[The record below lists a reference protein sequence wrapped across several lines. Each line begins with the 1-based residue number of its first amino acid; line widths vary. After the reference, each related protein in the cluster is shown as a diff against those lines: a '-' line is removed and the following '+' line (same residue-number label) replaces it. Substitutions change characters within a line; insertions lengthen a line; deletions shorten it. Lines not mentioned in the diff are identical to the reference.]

1 MFQKISESLI
11 YRDPEFYSSFP
22 GIANLGDGELFIV
35 FRRAP
40 CYSGLP
46 GVSPDWVAHLDRNSK
61 LMYMRSHDNG
71 KTWDI
76 DHQLAII
83 DHWDIGYPSTVELN
97 DGSLLTIFYAHPDNN
112 GRQLDYRRRFQQRY
126 PRRAPRSFPRGSFSH
141 GPKPFSRGS
150 GPCLP
155 PTVPD
160 AP

>member
-22 GIANLGDGELFIV
+22 GIANLGGGELFIV

-40 CYSGLP
+40 CYIGLP

-76 DHQLAII
+76 NHTLYVNGISGDL
-83 DHWDIGYPSTVELN
+83 GYPATVELN
-97 DGSLLTIFYAHPDNN
+97 DNSLLTVFYAKASED
-112 GRQLDYRRRFQQRY
+112 
-126 PRRAPRSFPRGSFSH
+126 S
-141 GPKPFSRGS
+141 
-150 GPCLP
+150 PCVIMKQHWKILS
-155 PTVPD
+155 D
-160 AP
+160 

>member
-40 CYSGLP
+40 CYIGLP

-71 KTWDI
+71 KHGI
-76 DHQLAII
+76 NPVCSMRR
-83 DHWDIGYPSTVELN
+83 PSEPHRTV
-97 DGSLLTIFYAHPDNN
+97 
-112 GRQLDYRRRFQQRY
+112 
-126 PRRAPRSFPRGSFSH
+126 
-141 GPKPFSRGS
+141 
-150 GPCLP
+150 
-155 PTVPD
+155 V
-160 AP
+160 